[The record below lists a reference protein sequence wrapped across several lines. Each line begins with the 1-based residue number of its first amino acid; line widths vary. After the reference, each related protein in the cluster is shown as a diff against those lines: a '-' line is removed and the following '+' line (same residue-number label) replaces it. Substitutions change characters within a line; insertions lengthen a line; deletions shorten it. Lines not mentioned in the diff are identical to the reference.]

1 MTCSQRHHRKERF
14 AHNWVTMY
22 LGWSEGGFLTS
33 VQDGVV
39 ECDLQENL
47 AVWASISF
55 TSTHVRW
62 RFTCFTLSQPFR
74 PLFADDGLYPF
85 RGHFMG
91 SRTGLVLILSTKP
104 VREP

>member
-1 MTCSQRHHRKERF
+1 MICSQRHHRKERF
-14 AHNWVTMY
+14 SHNWVTMY

-74 PLFADDGLYPF
+74 PLFAGE
-85 RGHFMG
+85 RSSIHSTG
-91 SRTGLVLILSTKP
+91 SHPR
-104 VREP
+104 